1 MKTEKKLFLLDGF
14 ALIYRAYFAF
24 VKNPRINSNGLETS
38 AILGFTNTLIEVIRK
53 ENPTHIAVVFDRSTP
68 TARHVEYPQYK
79 AHRDAM
85 PDGIRDALPFIDK
98 LLDAFN
104 IPKLYKDGYEADDVI
119 GTLAKKAE
127 KKGFITY
134 MMTSDKD
141 FAQLVSENIFMY
153 RPGTKWAPTSIWGI
167 PEVLEKFQISRVDQV
182 IDFLGMM
189 GDSADNIPGISGV
202 GEKTAQ
208 KFLKQFDSMEG
219 LFDNSHTLKGK
230 IKETVESSKEIG
242 LLCKKL
248 VTIILD
254 VPIEFDEEILKYQQL
269 DITKIT
275 NLFEEL
281 EFKTLL
287 KRIIENNQSSDNSIE
302 TTNFNEKNKP
312 SSSQFDLFS
321 ESVSNSKNES
331 IKNKFIF
338 LDNQQSLSELF
349 SEIKKIKEFSF
360 HLITNTANSLLTQI
374 VGIAISFR
382 NEEGYYLPFNQ
393 STITICKEIF
403 GSNEIKIIG
412 FDLKF
417 SIKALHRHGILL
429 KGNLFDVQISHYLL
443 HPDRRHTLR
452 LISENYLSSQIIERT
467 SILGKGKDSQLF
479 SDINRDLVTSYACQH
494 SLNIFMLSKI
504 LFKEMTDNNLADLF
518 ENIEIPLTYVL
529 ANMEIE
535 GIALDVAMLKNYS
548 IKLTK
553 DLELITST
561 IHEMAGEKF
570 NISSPK
576 QMGELLFEK
585 MSLSKKPKK
594 TKSGQYSTSEEILLK
609 LKDIHPIIGKILSYR
624 AIKKLLSTYV
634 DALPNLVNINTN
646 RIHTTFNQSV
656 ASTGR
661 LSSVNP
667 NIQNIPIR
675 TELGMK
681 VREAFIPRNTN
692 FTLIAADYS
701 QIELR
706 IMASLSNDKGML
718 NAFNNGIDIHS
729 ATAAKVY
736 NVPLE
741 DVDRI
746 MRLNAKSVNF
756 GIIYGISAFGL
767 SQNIGISR
775 KEAQEIIDSYFDQF
789 PQVKEYMNW
798 SINKAR
804 EKEYVETVMGRRR
817 YLKDINARNGMIR
830 AMAERNAINA
840 PIQGSAADIIKIAMI
855 NISKEME
862 KREMQSKMLLQVH
875 DELVFDAHISEVEEL
890 TSLIKDKMENAIKL
904 LVPLTVEID
913 KGSNWLKAH

>member
-1 MKTEKKLFLLDGF
+1 
-14 ALIYRAYFAF
+14 
-24 VKNPRINSNGLETS
+24 
-38 AILGFTNTLIEVIRK
+38 
-53 ENPTHIAVVFDRSTP
+53 
-68 TARHVEYPQYK
+68 
-79 AHRDAM
+79 
-85 PDGIRDALPFIDK
+85 
-98 LLDAFN
+98 
-104 IPKLYKDGYEADDVI
+104 
-119 GTLAKKAE
+119 
-127 KKGFITY
+127 
-134 MMTSDKD
+134 
-141 FAQLVSENIFMY
+141 
-153 RPGTKWAPTSIWGI
+153 
-167 PEVLEKFQISRVDQV
+167 
-182 IDFLGMM
+182 
-189 GDSADNIPGISGV
+189 
-202 GEKTAQ
+202 
-208 KFLKQFDSMEG
+208 
-219 LFDNSHTLKGK
+219 
-230 IKETVESSKEIG
+230 
-242 LLCKKL
+242 
-248 VTIILD
+248 
-254 VPIEFDEEILKYQQL
+254 
-269 DITKIT
+269 
-275 NLFEEL
+275 
-281 EFKTLL
+281 
-287 KRIIENNQSSDNSIE
+287 
-302 TTNFNEKNKP
+302 
-312 SSSQFDLFS
+312 
-321 ESVSNSKNES
+321 
-331 IKNKFIF
+331 
-338 LDNQQSLSELF
+338 
-349 SEIKKIKEFSF
+349 
-360 HLITNTANSLLTQI
+360 
-374 VGIAISFR
+374 
-382 NEEGYYLPFNQ
+382 
-393 STITICKEIF
+393 
-403 GSNEIKIIG
+403 
-412 FDLKF
+412 
-417 SIKALHRHGILL
+417 
-429 KGNLFDVQISHYLL
+429 
-443 HPDRRHTLR
+443 
-452 LISENYLSSQIIERT
+452 
-467 SILGKGKDSQLF
+467 
-479 SDINRDLVTSYACQH
+479 
-494 SLNIFMLSKI
+494 
-504 LFKEMTDNNLADLF
+504 
-518 ENIEIPLTYVL
+518 
-529 ANMEIE
+529 MEIE

-548 IKLTK
+548 IKLTD

-561 IHEMAGEKF
+561 IHEMAGENF

-675 TELGMK
+675 TDLGMK
-681 VREAFIPRNTN
+681 VREAFIPRNLN

-746 MRLNAKSVNF
+746 MRSNAKSVNF

-798 SINKAR
+798 SINQAR

-890 TSLIKDKMENAIKL
+890 TSLIKDKMENAVKL
-904 LVPLTVEID
+904 LVPLTVEIG
-913 KGSNWLKAH
+913 KGSNWLQAH